1 MGRLKVVDAQG
12 QPQLLVVLGEF
23 DAIFGEK
30 RPGRSFLPSFPVKRG
45 GEILS
50 KPSASGWAFAP
61 SNMGK

>member
-30 RPGRSFLPSFPVKRG
+30 RPGRSFLPSFPVVERYCRSRLPQDG
-45 GEILS
+45 HSHHRIWE
-50 KPSASGWAFAP
+50 
-61 SNMGK
+61 NE

>member
-30 RPGRSFLPSFPVKRG
+30 RPGRSFLPSFPVERYCRSRLPQDGHSHHRKW
-45 GEILS
+45 E
-50 KPSASGWAFAP
+50 
-61 SNMGK
+61 NE